1 MSDYMKA
8 FITLILGL
16 TLALGVNAA
25 IPQKDT
31 APFIPE
37 VYKALRDLEDK
48 NTGQDSRLITLEAVP
63 RTIRAVYDVA
73 LHGGGIGPHSLGVA
87 LPAKAIIKRSWYQIG
102 TQFVDAGSGTVAI
115 SCEDA
120 NNILTATDITGQAAL
135 SLHDGQST
143 GSLASMVQGIAAN
156 CEVTATVAGAAQSAG
171 RLVMFV
177 EYELGL

>member
-8 FITLILGL
+8 ILTLVIGL

-25 IPQKDT
+25 IPKKDT

-37 VYKALRDLEDK
+37 VYKAIRDLEDK
-48 NTGQDSRLITLEAVP
+48 DSLTEARVITLERLP
-63 RTIRAVYDVA
+63 RTVRGVYDVA
-73 LHGGGIGPHSLGVA
+73 VNGGGIGPHSLSVA

-102 TQFVDAGSGTVAI
+102 TQFTDSGSGTVAI

-120 NNILTATDITGQAAL
+120 GNILPATDITGQAAGT
-135 SLHDGQST
+135 LHDGAST
-143 GSLASMVQGIAAN
+143 GSLATMVQGIASN
-156 CEVTATVAGAAQSAG
+156 CDLVATVAGAAQTAG
-171 RLVMFV
+171 RLVVFV